1 MNTNTPFVPSPR
13 ETMPMD
19 PVLRERL
26 VLLMQEDVAREQ
38 ATTESAFQKFM
49 VWDVDMQVVPTQVE
63 PCHPGL

>member
-13 ETMPMD
+13 ETRPMD

-26 VLLMQEDVAREQ
+26 ILQMQEDVVREQ
-38 ATTESAFQKFM
+38 AVAESAFQKFM